1 MGFPILS
8 ILVLLI
14 GSQAYRSAK
23 QSRAWPNKVFLR
35 VMFGATV
42 LIALIAIAICFIPQA
57 AIQAHFSLTLFGI
70 LFTIA
75 AGVIAITIYANR
87 SRKRVFLDRS
97 GQSSSSPAR
106 QG

>member
-14 GSQAYRSAK
+14 GSQAYHSAK
-23 QSRAWPNKVFLR
+23 RSSAWSNKALMR

-42 LIALIAIAICFIPQA
+42 LIALIAIAICFISQA
-57 AIQAHFSLTLFGI
+57 GIQAHVSLILFGC
-70 LFTIA
+70 LFVIT
-75 AGVIAITIYANR
+75 AGVSITIYANR

-97 GQSSSSPAR
+97 SQSSSSPAR